1 MRFWAAARFIGCT
14 TATII
19 NAKKNLKEKGVHKP
33 IKKRYLVNLYLFNK
47 IRNIL
52 SLHIYFFCD
61 PFRGV

>member
-33 IKKRYLVNLYLFNK
+33 IKKRYLVKPISVEEN
-47 IRNIL
+47 
-52 SLHIYFFCD
+52 S
-61 PFRGV
+61 